1 MAPRWRQLFDT
12 WEKAVA
18 PGLEELTAS
27 TEFRDVTATMARWNA
42 AARKQSEAASRQ
54 WLHAFNLPAATDMR
68 RLRRQITD
76 LEREVGVLR
85 RALQDNGEDRTTER
99 LAALATIGD
108 ANGAKRKA
116 PAKRSNNSSNGA
128 GKKTSAGKARR

>member
-27 TEFRDVTATMARWNA
+27 AEFRDVTATMTRWNA
-42 AARKQSEAASRQ
+42 AARRQSEAASRQ
-54 WLHAFNLPAATDMR
+54 WLHAFNLPAATDIR
-68 RLRRQITD
+68 RLRRQIAE

-85 RALQDNGEDRTTER
+85 RAMQDTVDDRTTER
-99 LAALATIGD
+99 LAALARIDGD
-108 ANGAKRKA
+108 ATN
-116 PAKRSNNSSNGA
+116 SNNATTSKSSKNAA
-128 GKKTSAGKARR
+128 GKKASAS

>member
-27 TEFRDVTATMARWNA
+27 SEFRDVTATMARWNA
-42 AARKQSEAASRQ
+42 AARKRSEAASRQ
-54 WLHAFNLPAATDMR
+54 WLHALNLPAATDIR
-68 RLRRQITD
+68 RLRRQVAE

-85 RALQDNGEDRTTER
+85 RATQATVDDRTTER
-99 LAALATIGD
+99 LAVGC
-108 ANGAKRKA
+108 RWQ
-116 PAKRSNNSSNGA
+116 PAG
-128 GKKTSAGKARR
+128 